1 MSRCLSCVLI
11 RCFWTWTYIFFWI
24 RCETLWS
31 HCIRHWVY
39 SSRSSVKD
47 KIEIIKSQSYKITEA
62 YQGSKSQ
69 ARRRQSHCPTR
80 LGILISA
87 PGRTPPPAGGFRTQS
102 CRSQSYPL
110 ANLQLKPLRTS
121 TSRLD
126 HSESSEN
133 RCLLSESILDIR
145 NIFDWLFQ
153 RVVVQTLSCRSCNS
167 DPGPAQGRHELNRQ
181 PVVKPNRKCCISSID
196 SESKQRFLGGFGVV
210 NSRSL

>member
-31 HCIRHWVY
+31 HCIRHGVY
-39 SSRSSVKD
+39 SGRSSVNY
-47 KIEIIKSQSYKITEA
+47 KIEIIKFQSYKIVTQA
-62 YQGSKSQ
+62 YFKAANLKLAS
-69 ARRRQSHCPTR
+69 ASHNGLPA
-80 LGILISA
+80 LGILNSE
-87 PGRTPPPAGGFRTQS
+87 PGRTPPADGGFRTQS

-110 ANLQLKPLRTS
+110 ANLQLRPLRTS

-153 RVVVQTLSCRSCNS
+153 RV
-167 DPGPAQGRHELNRQ
+167 E
-181 PVVKPNRKCCISSID
+181 
-196 SESKQRFLGGFGVV
+196 
-210 NSRSL
+210 